1 MHESSLEFLR
11 CPKCTTKLDLDV
23 YLQSNEI
30 DEGFLECHNCKLLFP
45 IIEKVPILWNDFAN
59 YLSFRHTLGGKLY
72 HFTKSKKIRTFL
84 KENLTKNIR
93 DRDRSSIEERWSRIY
108 HESKNSTFYNFM
120 KKTLDSLPESDFVL
134 EYGCSI
140 GILTSHLSNRNKLV
154 IGLDQSFLAL
164 REAKNTFKSNL
175 DYVVADSS
183 SHIFGK
189 QKFDLIVALNILE
202 LVEPSDLIDSIS
214 NQISDGYLVM
224 SDPYDYDRGSNSVK
238 NPLDAIQLREKL
250 SDVGFTIRP
259 DTKKPSF
266 IPWTL
271 KLNSRATLNYAVDLV
286 IGNKS
291 MK

>member
-1 MHESSLEFLR
+1 MHESTLEFLR
-11 CPKCTTKLDLDV
+11 CPRCAKKLTLDV
-23 YLQSNEI
+23 HLQTKEI
-30 DEGFLECHNCKLLFP
+30 DEGFLECSTCNLLFP
-45 IIEKVPILWNDFAN
+45 IIQKIPILWDDFAN
-59 YLSFRHTLGGKLY
+59 YLSFRHILGGKLY
-72 HFTKSKKIRTFL
+72 RFSQSEKIRSFL

-93 DRDRSSIEERWSRIY
+93 SEDRSSIEERWSRIY
-108 HESKNSTFYNFM
+108 HDSKNSSFYTFM

-134 EYGCSI
+134 EHGCSI
-140 GILTSHLSNRNKLV
+140 GLLTSHLSNRNKLV

-164 REAKNTFKSNL
+164 REAKNTFKPNL

-224 SDPYDYDRGSNSVK
+224 SDPYDYDRGSKSVK

-250 SDVGFTIRP
+250 SDIGFTIRP
-259 DTKKPSF
+259 DTTKPSF

-286 IGNKS
+286 IGHKS

>member
-23 YLQSNEI
+23 HLQSNEI

-59 YLSFRHTLGGKLY
+59 YLSFRHILGGKLY

-93 DRDRSSIEERWSRIY
+93 DKDRSSIDERWSRIY
-108 HESKNSTFYNFM
+108 SESKNSTFYNFM

-134 EYGCSI
+134 EHGCSI
-140 GILTSHLSNRNKLV
+140 GILTSHLSKRNKLV

-175 DYVVADSS
+175 DYVVADSG
-183 SHIFGK
+183 SHIFGR

-250 SDVGFTIRP
+250 SDIGFTIRP
-259 DTKKPSF
+259 DTTKPSF

-286 IGNKS
+286 IGHKS

>member
-1 MHESSLEFLR
+1 MHKSTLEFLR
-11 CPKCTTKLDLDV
+11 CPRCTAKLDLDV
-23 YLQSNEI
+23 HLQSNEI
-30 DEGFLECHNCKLLFP
+30 DEGFLECNNCNLLFP
-45 IIEKVPILWNDFAN
+45 IIEKVPILWDDFAN
-59 YLSFRHTLGGKLY
+59 YLSFRHILGGKLY
-72 HFTKSKKIRTFL
+72 RFSQSKKIRSFL

-108 HESKNSTFYNFM
+108 RDSKNSTFYNFM
-120 KKTLDSLPESDFVL
+120 KKTLDSIPESGFVL

-140 GILTSHLSNRNKLV
+140 GLLTSYLSSRNKLV

-164 REAKNTFKSNL
+164 REAKNTFKPNL
-175 DYVVADSS
+175 DYVVADSGS
-183 SHIFGK
+183 NIFGK

-202 LVEPSDLIDSIS
+202 LVEPSDLINSIS
-214 NQISDGYLVM
+214 NQISNGYLVI

-250 SDVGFTIRP
+250 SDVGFAIRS
-259 DTKKPSF
+259 DTKMPSF

-286 IGNKS
+286 IGHKS